1 MADCGKM
8 QSASQYKE
16 SQGRGQSGELADR
29 GLHAGWQFNVQNIKD

>member
-29 GLHAGWQFNVQNIKD
+29 GLSTLDGSLMFRT